1 MAFDGLKNFAGT
13 MNFKASSISTKW
25 DKIKTSDH
33 FDEYPNY
40 DYFPVMKDGGLVGM
54 VIRDQHGA
62 EKKVPIE
69 EKGLFLNEDAD
80 ILDAIDRFKTNYKK
94 DVGTDK
100 PGFLI
105 LGNKEKPSGMLTF
118 ADLNREEVSALIW
131 RIIKHIEIIL
141 KEAIGEITYD
151 MMADTLGQER
161 ADRIKEWVDNDQDGR
176 VELGFVNYLSLKDI
190 KKILGKQRDHFS
202 DIYGIA
208 KGHLTEDVI
217 KLRNKVSH
225 HRVGKSLLS
234 HREEIYNLHRT
245 LKDIE
250 YLNRNI
256 G

>member
-1 MAFDGLKNFAGT
+1 MAFDGLKNFAGM

-25 DKIKTSDH
+25 DDIKTSDH

-40 DYFPVMKDGGLVGM
+40 DYFPIMKDGSLVGM
-54 VIRDQHGA
+54 AIRVQYGSR
-62 EKKVPIE
+62 KKTDDVAPN
-69 EKGLFLNEDAD
+69 LFLNEEAD
-80 ILDAIDRFKTNYKK
+80 ILDAIDRFKTNYK
-94 DVGTDK
+94 DNVGTDK

-118 ADLNREEVSALIW
+118 ADLNSEEVSALIW
-131 RIIKHIEIIL
+131 RIIKNIEIIL
-141 KEAIGEITYD
+141 KKAIGEITYD
-151 MMADTLGQER
+151 MMVNTLGQER

-176 VELGFVNYLSLKDI
+176 VELGFVNYLTLKDI
-190 KKILGKQRDHFS
+190 KKILGKQRNHFS
-202 DIYGIA
+202 DIYGVA

-217 KLRNKVSH
+217 KLRNNVSH
-225 HRVGKSLLS
+225 HRVGKSLIS

-245 LKDIE
+245 LKDLE